1 MAHIIEMT
9 SIDDQI
15 PLLPQSENDEIEEGR
30 EVDQLIDIKETNGHD
45 LLGSQTKKSI
55 NQIFDE
61 MFEDLDN
68 SSIKSCTIFKVI
80 VGLSESNP
88 DAYTPKMISIG
99 PYHKKNPQLRPMEK
113 YKLLYL
119 RRFLQRKEGLD
130 VESCINELKQLEE
143 EAIKCYEDIE
153 DLGNNNQICQMLL
166 LDGCFVVEFIR
177 ECCKIYPEEEEEIID
192 VHDCYI
198 FRDLMLLENQLPFFV
213 LDKLHGMTKQDDEL
227 PLAIQVN
234 SVFTHY
240 VNWPK
245 MTLESFEEI
254 EYDAENI
261 KHLLHVVHIFSCHGT
276 PMENSKDC
284 TTCHKVMPNATEL
297 FEAGV
302 TFVKVDKLGDNTNL
316 FNSIK
321 FENGL
326 MKIPSFQ
333 VEDDTEILLRNLI
346 AYEQLSYDVMPKY
359 FSDFAT
365 FMDYLID
372 SDKDVTLLRQK
383 GIIEN
388 WIGEDNEVASLFNK
402 IGNGVFIYSEFYFKE
417 ECIKAIE
424 HCKKPWNRMK
434 ANLKHNYFSNPWVG
448 ASTVAAI
455 ILLIL
460 TAIQT
465 ILAFTGPVK
474 K

>member
-1 MAHIIEMT
+1 
-9 SIDDQI
+9 
-15 PLLPQSENDEIEEGR
+15 
-30 EVDQLIDIKETNGHD
+30 
-45 LLGSQTKKSI
+45 
-55 NQIFDE
+55 
-61 MFEDLDN
+61 
-68 SSIKSCTIFKVI
+68 SIKSCTIFKVI

-130 VESCINELKQLEE
+130 VERCINELKELKE
-143 EAIKCYEDIE
+143 EAIKCYEDTE
-153 DLGNNNQICQMLL
+153 DLGNNNQFCQMLL

-177 ECCKIYPEEEEEIID
+177 ECCKIYPEEEEKIIN

-234 SVFTHY
+234 NVFTSF

-261 KHLLHVVHIFSCHGT
+261 KHLLHVVHIFSCHGN
-276 PMENSKDC
+276 PMEDSKDS
-284 TTCHKVMPNATEL
+284 TISHKVMPNATEL
-297 FEAGV
+297 FE
-302 TFVKVDKLGDNTNL
+302 
-316 FNSIK
+316 
-321 FENGL
+321 NGL
-326 MKIPSFQ
+326 MKIPSFR

-346 AYEQLSYDVMPKY
+346 AYEQQSYDVMPKY

-402 IGNGVFIYSEFYFKE
+402 IGSGVYIYSEFYFKE

-474 K
+474 E

>member
-198 FRDLMLLENQLPFFV
+198 FRDLMLLENQLPFFCPRQASASW
-213 LDKLHGMTKQDDEL
+213 HN
-227 PLAIQVN
+227 N
-234 SVFTHY
+234 SGG
-240 VNWPK
+240 
-245 MTLESFEEI
+245 S
-254 EYDAENI
+254 
-261 KHLLHVVHIFSCHGT
+261 
-276 PMENSKDC
+276 
-284 TTCHKVMPNATEL
+284 
-297 FEAGV
+297 
-302 TFVKVDKLGDNTNL
+302 
-316 FNSIK
+316 
-321 FENGL
+321 
-326 MKIPSFQ
+326 
-333 VEDDTEILLRNLI
+333 RNLR
-346 AYEQLSYDVMPKY
+346 L
-359 FSDFAT
+359 
-365 FMDYLID
+365 
-372 SDKDVTLLRQK
+372 
-383 GIIEN
+383 
-388 WIGEDNEVASLFNK
+388 
-402 IGNGVFIYSEFYFKE
+402 
-417 ECIKAIE
+417 
-424 HCKKPWNRMK
+424 
-434 ANLKHNYFSNPWVG
+434 WV
-448 ASTVAAI
+448 
-455 ILLIL
+455 L
-460 TAIQT
+460 
-465 ILAFTGPVK
+465 
-474 K
+474 